1 MRAHT
6 NMMYMCS
13 ICMCCCCCFIMSS
26 SCFMRYNTYSEK
38 IFGET
43 VISSQTPPPPT
54 RETSYRIKMMMR
66 FRLIGAGI
74 VMAVVTSY
82 VVYQVYSG
90 SKKKKKKR
98 RERKKG
104 DDDVF
109 ARACDRVKELDG
121 LDTKVQLE
129 LYGLFKQ
136 ATKGKCTAPQPWAS
150 DFRGRAKWDAWKKN
164 KDMTKEDAAKA
175 YVSLVDRLVP
185 DSLEQDTTST
195 IKKKK
200 NTSQGMGLSVSTM
213 MKEEIEDD
221 REDDV
226 FVFCSKGETDKVLNL
241 VHTGKVDVNQ
251 KDEEMGMT
259 LLHWA
264 CDRGHLSLVK
274 SLLSLGANIDSK
286 DGEGTTPLG
295 MAVLCEHQEVAL
307 FLIRNGANPDIKD
320 ESGES
325 PRDSFNDELRRA
337 SAKQASE

>member
-1 MRAHT
+1 
-6 NMMYMCS
+6 
-13 ICMCCCCCFIMSS
+13 
-26 SCFMRYNTYSEK
+26 
-38 IFGET
+38 
-43 VISSQTPPPPT
+43 
-54 RETSYRIKMMMR
+54 MMMR
-66 FRLIGAGI
+66 FRFIGAG
-74 VMAVVTSY
+74 VVVAVVTSY
-82 VVYQVYSG
+82 VIYQVYSG

-98 RERKKG
+98 TTEKKKSQN
-104 DDDVF
+104 DNVF
-109 ARACDRVKELDG
+109 SRACDRVKELDG

-164 KDMTKEDAAKA
+164 QDMTKEDAAKA
-175 YVSLVDRLVP
+175 YVSLVNRLVP
-185 DSLEQDTTST
+185 DSLEQDTTTST
-195 IKKKK
+195 SKKKK
-200 NTSQGMGLSVSTM
+200 KKKSTSQGMGLSVSTM
-213 MKEEIEDD
+213 MKEESDDD

-226 FVFCSKGETDKVLNL
+226 FVFCSKGETDKVLDL
-241 VHTGKVDVNQ
+241 VRTGKVDVNQ

-264 CDRGHLSLVK
+264 CDRGHLSLVE

-325 PRDSFNDELRRA
+325 PRDSFNEELRRA
-337 SAKQASE
+337 AAKHSSES